1 MKTENIEVLGSST
14 VPVYLNSTWHRPSR
28 GSTAVPTHSAVRQVL
43 APTAPASTTQTTQ
56 CTMLLKHFITNI
68 DAQMT
73 RGIGEGRPPRL
84 FCKPVNSYRNIL
96 ISSTATLLLLSEFF
110 NYQFFVNHNY
120 NNRRT
125 CFLQSPFSGTIPVRR
140 TR

>member
-96 ISSTATLLLLSEFF
+96 ISSTATLLLLSELF
-110 NYQFFVNHNY
+110 NYHFSLIIITTTDEQVFSSLRFPG
-120 NNRRT
+120 
-125 CFLQSPFSGTIPVRR
+125 QSR
-140 TR
+140 